1 MCTESMAACVR
12 AWVPA
17 CVGSRGGVGMGQ
29 RVQEFEDIMS
39 TLATVMEDDLDEDD
53 YQRLEVQKVPDWVK
67 RALMANHVP
76 DTNRVKVN
84 EVLQEV
90 YKVGCPLA
98 VWCGWR
104 CVPTHHVSCRPMPCL
119 QLIVRYLKDVS
130 KPLPTHIKNMWRQ
143 AMLGDPKVGWFFQR
157 SGGVLPDSDEGKAV
171 AGEWARVCPGGA
183 NMYFVANLNHFG
195 ALGGFD
201 AALERIRCSEPSA
214 PLPEV
219 ALITNLLYIGRFLYT
234 VCRRACGCGCCC
246 LV

>member
-1 MCTESMAACVR
+1 M
-12 AWVPA
+12 
-17 CVGSRGGVGMGQ
+17 
-29 RVQEFEDIMS
+29 
-39 TLATVMEDDLDEDD
+39 
-53 YQRLEVQKVPDWVK
+53 
-67 RALMANHVP
+67 
-76 DTNRVKVN
+76 
-84 EVLQEV
+84 
-90 YKVGCPLA
+90 
-98 VWCGWR
+98 
-104 CVPTHHVSCRPMPCL
+104 SCRPMPCL

-234 VCRRACGCGCCC
+234 VCMCRRACDCGCGCVAVAVWLWLWLWLCGC
-246 LV
+246 GCVAVAVAVWLWLTCDVCACHFCFFPGVER